1 MFDWLNHAIAK
12 EEYKEGLSR
21 IKRIE
26 EKQRDKE
33 EAFDRFRSLFFDF
46 YWKFDKY
53 VDFYE
58 NKERALSSITS
69 FFHEKKLEMESIVQ
83 EAVFLN
89 NKLRSQVASF
99 EQWKSQQEEQI
110 EQLQKYYKESAEAM
124 NSTVEFLNSTQR
136 NEVDKLNH
144 ALKAREKTGRQL
156 AFNEMVNYLVY
167 HFDMDRDELIES
179 LKIKEEE

>member
-12 EEYKEGLSR
+12 EEYEEGLSR

-33 EAFDRFRSLFFDF
+33 EAFDRFRSLFFGF

-53 VDFYE
+53 SDFYE
-58 NKERALSSITS
+58 DKERALKAITS

-99 EQWKSQQEEQI
+99 EQWKSQQEAQI
-110 EQLQKYYKESAEAM
+110 EQLQKYYKESAEVM
-124 NSTVEFLNSTQR
+124 DTTIEFFNNAQR
-136 NEVDKLNH
+136 NEINKLNH
-144 ALKAREKTGRQL
+144 ALKIREKAGRQS